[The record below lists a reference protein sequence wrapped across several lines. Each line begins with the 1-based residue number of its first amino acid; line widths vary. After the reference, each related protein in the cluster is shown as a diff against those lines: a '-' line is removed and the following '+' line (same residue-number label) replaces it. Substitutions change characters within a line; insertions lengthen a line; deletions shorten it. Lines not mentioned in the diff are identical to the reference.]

1 MILMITNFNE
11 ISKGLTQ
18 ALNKRNVLNQ
28 MLTDREMKI
37 PLAFSDLVHRQNTL
51 LELATELLEIMR
63 ACERAIDELGVIAEQ
78 DDKEL
83 IMSVKLRKKPLEE
96 N

>member
-18 ALNKRNVLNQ
+18 ALNKRNTLNQ
-28 MLTDREMKI
+28 MLMDRETEI

-51 LELATELLEIMR
+51 VKLATELLEIMR

-78 DDKEL
+78 DGQEL
-83 IMSVKLRKKPLEE
+83 MMSVKLRERPLLKS
-96 N
+96 